1 MLLILK
7 NQMQKTLATMIGEHQ
22 SKAISNRITLLY
34 TLFLLVAS

>member
-1 MLLILK
+1 MLLILE
-7 NQMQKTLATMIGEHQ
+7 NQMQKTLATMIGEYQ